1 VPRIT
6 NGADW
11 ERGLRASVRSSLGKG
26 WSVRE
31 DRGRARLE
39 ARTATLRGTVT
50 LPFDWSRSNVGD
62 ILARARNV
70 YALTTDG
77 YELRDA
83 ARLANNSAPA
93 ERIQWEA
100 IAEAFRSKLISAGN
114 RIKEE
119 TYNEDYATYINHAIY
134 QLTNKKP
141 PINAY
146 ELAESTAEKWR
157 TKPRALE
164 KCCIAL
170 NRFLEYATEQHC
182 VPVKSWRL
190 TRAQTKEIKGRPGRK
205 RPLAHLEEEEIIEL
219 YIENKKGR
227 NGIEWANY
235 IALVATYGLRRE
247 EPWHCRP
254 REHPTQGWQMYCSY
268 EKISGNDRTKP
279 RWLRALP
286 PEGSS
291 ELWGDLVQAMRRGS
305 LKLPSTSP
313 QAWNNRLARMHYWEQ
328 LNNKYETQMGMSL
341 KPGALR
347 DSYSFRAH
355 KAGLRLNTICIAMGH
370 SLTTHLQHYVWASE
384 ETPYDQ

>member
-1 VPRIT
+1 
-6 NGADW
+6 
-11 ERGLRASVRSSLGKG
+11 
-26 WSVRE
+26 
-31 DRGRARLE
+31 
-39 ARTATLRGTVT
+39 VT

-62 ILARARNV
+62 VLARARNV

-83 ARLANNSAPA
+83 ARIANNTAPA

-100 IAEAFRSKLISAGN
+100 IAEDFRATLISSGN

-119 TYNEDYATYINHAIY
+119 TYHEDYAGYLNHA
-134 QLTNKKP
+134 LELLANKKP
-141 PINAY
+141 PANAY
-146 ELAESTAEKWR
+146 ELAERTAERWR

-170 NRFLEYATEQHC
+170 NRFLEYATEQHYI
-182 VPVKSWRL
+182 PAKSWRL
-190 TRAQTKEIKGRPGRK
+190 TRAQIKEIKGRPARK
-205 RPLAHLEEEEIIEL
+205 QPLAHLEEEEIIQL

-227 NGIEWANY
+227 NGMEWANY

-247 EPWHCRP
+247 EPWHCKP
-254 REHPTQGWQMYCSY
+254 REHPTKGWQMYCSY

-291 ELWGDLVQAMRRGS
+291 KLWGDLVEAMRRGT
-305 LKLPSTSP
+305 LKLPATAP
-313 QAWNNRLARMHYWEQ
+313 QAWNNRLARMPYWKA
-328 LNNKYETQMGMSL
+328 LNNKYEKRMKMSL

-347 DSYSFRAH
+347 DAYSFRAH
-355 KAGLRLNTICIAMGH
+355 KAGLRLNTICLAMGPV
-370 SLTTHLQHYVWASE
+370 SYTHLRAH
-384 ETPYDQ
+384 ET